1 MRILRACRG
10 HQGWRMPRLGLT
22 QMKPGRREGVVL
34 RLWKAVLAVACAAWG
49 AGCAGSSNSAAPPA
63 GGLGDNGAPSYS
75 SETAAAAPATFTPT
89 AAAVHS
95 APAAEPA
102 AKLTSAGTPGSNAY
116 KIGPLDVLDVAV
128 FKVPDLSKTVQVG
141 EDGTIT
147 YPLIGQVHAAGR
159 TAHDLEVDLKQK
171 LGEKYLRS
179 PQINVLVKEYNSQR
193 VTISGAVKTTGV
205 YAIKGRTTLLQ
216 VIAMAGDIDGSTA
229 SGDIVVFRTV
239 DGQRT
244 AARVEADSIKNGKV
258 DDPEVLP
265 GDVVV
270 VDTSATKV
278 ALSNVL
284 RVLPLATSA
293 AVFVPLM

>member
-1 MRILRACRG
+1 
-10 HQGWRMPRLGLT
+10 MPRLGLT
-22 QMKPGRREGVVL
+22 QMMPGRRIGVVVRQAL
-34 RLWKAVLAVACAAWG
+34 LPAVCAAWV
-49 AGCAGSSNSAAPPA
+49 AGCAGSSSSAVPAA
-63 GGLGDNGAPSYS
+63 GGLGDNSAPAYS
-75 SETAAAAPATFTPT
+75 SDTAAAASGTFAPT

-95 APAAEPA
+95 APAAEVA

-147 YPLIGQVHAAGR
+147 YPLIGQVRAAGR
-159 TAHDLEVDLKQK
+159 TAHELEVDLKQK

-179 PQINVLVKEYNSQR
+179 PQITVLVKEYNSQR

-205 YAIKGRTTLLQ
+205 YAIKGRTTLVQ
-216 VIAMAGDIDGSTA
+216 VISMAGDIDNSIA
-229 SGDIVVFRTV
+229 SGDIVVFRTI
-239 DGQRT
+239 DGQRS
-244 AARVEADSIKNGKV
+244 AARFDAESIKNGKV

-265 GDVVV
+265 GDVIV
-270 VDTSATKV
+270 VDTSGTKV

-293 AVFVPLM
+293 AIFVPLM

>member
-1 MRILRACRG
+1 M
-10 HQGWRMPRLGLT
+10 
-22 QMKPGRREGVVL
+22 
-34 RLWKAVLAVACAAWG
+34 WKAVLPVVCAAWV
-49 AGCAGSSNSAAPPA
+49 AGCAGSSNSTAPAP

-75 SETAAAAPATFTPT
+75 GDTAAAAPATFTPT
-89 AAAVHS
+89 AGAVHS
-95 APAAEPA
+95 TPAAEAA

-147 YPLIGQVHAAGR
+147 YPLIGQVNAAGR

-216 VIAMAGDIDGSTA
+216 VVAMAGDIDGSTA
-229 SGDIVVFRTV
+229 SGDIVIFRTV
-239 DGQRT
+239 DGQRA
-244 AARVEADSIKNGKV
+244 AARFDADSIKNGKI

>member
-1 MRILRACRG
+1 VVV
-10 HQGWRMPRLGLT
+10 RLL
-22 QMKPGRREGVVL
+22 KAALPVV
-34 RLWKAVLAVACAAWG
+34 CAAWV
-49 AGCAGSSNSAAPPA
+49 AGCAGSSNSAAPA
-63 GGLGDNGAPSYS
+63 SGGLGDNAAPNYG
-75 SETAAAAPATFTPT
+75 SESTAADRAAFTPT
-89 AAAVHS
+89 AGAVHS
-95 APAAEPA
+95 APAAEAA

-116 KIGPLDVLDVAV
+116 KIGPLDVLEVAV

-216 VIAMAGDIDGSTA
+216 VVAMAGDIDGSTA

-239 DGQRT
+239 DGQRA
-244 AARVEADSIKNGKV
+244 AARFDADSVKNGKV

-265 GDVVV
+265 GDVIV

>member
-1 MRILRACRG
+1 M
-10 HQGWRMPRLGLT
+10 
-22 QMKPGRREGVVL
+22 V
-34 RLWKAVLAVACAAWG
+34 CAAWV
-49 AGCAGSSNSAAPPA
+49 AGCAGSSNSAVPAA
-63 GGLGDNGAPSYS
+63 GGLGDSAAQSYS
-75 SETAAAAPATFTPT
+75 SESTAAAPATFTPT
-89 AAAVHS
+89 TAAVHS
-95 APAAEPA
+95 APAAEAA

-147 YPLIGQVHAAGR
+147 YPLIGQVRAAGR

-179 PQINVLVKEYNSQR
+179 PQINVLVREYNSQR

-216 VIAMAGDIDGSTA
+216 VISMAGDIDNSIA

-244 AARVEADSIKNGKV
+244 AARFDAEAIKNGKG
-258 DDPEVLP
+258 DDPEMLP
-265 GDVVV
+265 GDVIV

-293 AVFVPLM
+293 AIFVPLM

>member
-1 MRILRACRG
+1 MA
-10 HQGWRMPRLGLT
+10 
-22 QMKPGRREGVVL
+22 
-34 RLWKAVLAVACAAWG
+34 KAVLAVACAAWV
-49 AGCAGSSNSAAPPA
+49 AGCAGSSNSAAPA
-63 GGLGDNGAPSYS
+63 GLSDNAAPNYS
-75 SETAAAAPATFTPT
+75 SESAVAAPATFTPT
-89 AAAVHS
+89 AAVHS
-95 APAAEPA
+95 TPAAEAA

-159 TAHDLEVDLKQK
+159 TAHDLEVDLKHK

-244 AARVEADSIKNGKV
+244 AARFEADLIKNGKA
-258 DDPEVLP
+258 DDPEMLP

>member
-1 MRILRACRG
+1 MT
-10 HQGWRMPRLGLT
+10 T
-22 QMKPGRREGVVL
+22 QMEPGRRVGVAA
-34 RLWKAVLAVACAAWG
+34 RLFKAVLPAVCAAWV
-49 AGCAGSSNSAAPPA
+49 AGCAGSSSSTAPVS
-63 GGLGDNGAPSYS
+63 GGLGDNAAPNYS
-75 SETAAAAPATFTPT
+75 SESTTAAPAAFTPT
-89 AAAVHS
+89 AGAVHS
-95 APAAEPA
+95 APAAEA
-102 AKLTSAGTPGSNAY
+102 AARLTSAATPGSNAY
-116 KIGPLDVLDVAV
+116 KIGPLDVLEVSV

-147 YPLIGQVHAAGR
+147 YPLIGQVTAAGR

-216 VIAMAGDIDGSTA
+216 VIAMAGDIDASVA

-239 DGQRT
+239 DGQRS
-244 AARVEADSIKNGKV
+244 AARFDAESIKNGKV

-293 AVFVPLM
+293 AIFVPLM

>member
-1 MRILRACRG
+1 
-10 HQGWRMPRLGLT
+10 MPRLGLT
-22 QMKPGRREGVVL
+22 QMKPGRRAVVVM
-34 RLWKAVLAVACAAWG
+34 RMAKVVLAVACAAWV
-49 AGCAGSSNSAAPPA
+49 AGCAGSSNSSAPA
-63 GGLGDNGAPSYS
+63 GLSDNAGPNYS
-75 SETAAAAPATFTPT
+75 SESAPAGPATFTPT
-89 AAAVHS
+89 AAAAHS
-95 APAAEPA
+95 APAAEVA
-102 AKLTSAGTPGSNAY
+102 AKITSAATPGSAAY
-116 KIGPLDVLDVAV
+116 KIGPLDVVEVSV
-128 FKVPDLSKTVQVG
+128 FKVPDLSRTVQVA
-141 EDGTIT
+141 EDGSIT
-147 YPLIGQVHAAGR
+147 YPLIGQVTAAGR
-159 TAHDLEVDLKQK
+159 TAHELEVDLKHK

-179 PQINVLVKEYNSQR
+179 PQISVLVKEYNSQR

-229 SGDIVVFRTV
+229 SGDIVIFRTV
-239 DGQRT
+239 DGQRS
-244 AARVEADSIKNGKV
+244 AARFDADLIKNGKA

-293 AVFVPLM
+293 AIFVPLM

>member
-1 MRILRACRG
+1 
-10 HQGWRMPRLGLT
+10 MPRLGLT
-22 QMKPGRREGVVL
+22 QMEPGRRVGVAA
-34 RLWKAVLAVACAAWG
+34 RLWKAALPVVCAAWV
-49 AGCAGSSNSAAPPA
+49 AGCAGSSNSAAPA
-63 GGLGDNGAPSYS
+63 SGGLGDTAIQNYS
-75 SETAAAAPATFTPT
+75 SDSAAATPATFTPAT
-89 AAAVHS
+89 GAVHS
-95 APAAEPA
+95 APAAEAA
-102 AKLTSAGTPGSNAY
+102 AKLTSAATPGSSAY
-116 KIGPLDVLDVAV
+116 KIGPLDVLDVSV

-216 VIAMAGDIDGSTA
+216 VIAMAGDIDLSTA
-229 SGDIVVFRTV
+229 SGDMVVFRTV
-239 DGQRT
+239 DGQRS
-244 AARVEADSIKNGKV
+244 AARFDADLIKNGKAE
-258 DDPEVLP
+258 DPEVLP
-265 GDVVV
+265 GDVIV

-293 AVFVPLM
+293 AIFVPLM

>member
-1 MRILRACRG
+1 M
-10 HQGWRMPRLGLT
+10 
-22 QMKPGRREGVVL
+22 
-34 RLWKAVLAVACAAWG
+34 
-49 AGCAGSSNSAAPPA
+49 
-63 GGLGDNGAPSYS
+63 
-75 SETAAAAPATFTPT
+75 
-89 AAAVHS
+89 
-95 APAAEPA
+95 
-102 AKLTSAGTPGSNAY
+102 
-116 KIGPLDVLDVAV
+116 AV

-239 DGQRT
+239 DGQRS
-244 AARVEADSIKNGKV
+244 AARFDAELGQERQSRR
-258 DDPEVLP
+258 
-265 GDVVV
+265 
-270 VDTSATKV
+270 S
-278 ALSNVL
+278 
-284 RVLPLATSA
+284 RSA
-293 AVFVPLM
+293 AGRRHRGRYVGDKSRAVERLARAAAGHVGRHIRAADVMDALPTGQRA

>member
-1 MRILRACRG
+1 
-10 HQGWRMPRLGLT
+10 MPRLGLT
-22 QMKPGRREGVVL
+22 QMKPGRRVDVAVH
-34 RLWKAVLAVACAAWG
+34 LWKALLPAVCAAWV
-49 AGCAGSSNSAAPPA
+49 AGCAGSSNSAAPA
-63 GGLGDNGAPSYS
+63 SGGLSDNAAPSYS
-75 SETAAAAPATFTPT
+75 SESAAATPATFAPT
-89 AAAVHS
+89 AGAVHS
-95 APAAEPA
+95 APAAEAA
-102 AKLTSAGTPGSNAY
+102 AKLISAATPGSAAY
-116 KIGPLDVLDVAV
+116 KIGPLDVLDVSV

-147 YPLIGQVHAAGR
+147 YPLIGQIHAAGR
-159 TAHDLEVDLKQK
+159 TAHDVEVDLKQK

-216 VIAMAGDIDGSTA
+216 VIAMAGDIDLSTA

-239 DGQRT
+239 DGQRS
-244 AARVEADSIKNGKV
+244 AARFDADLIKNGKA

-265 GDVVV
+265 GDVIV

-293 AVFVPLM
+293 AIFVPLM

>member
-1 MRILRACRG
+1 
-10 HQGWRMPRLGLT
+10 MPRLGLT
-22 QMKPGRREGVVL
+22 QMKPGRREGVAA
-34 RLWKAVLAVACAAWG
+34 RLWKAVLPAVCAAWV
-49 AGCAGSSNSAAPPA
+49 AGCAGSSSSAVSAS
-63 GGLGDNGAPSYS
+63 GGLGDNAAPSYS
-75 SETAAAAPATFTPT
+75 SETPAAAPATFTPT
-89 AAAVHS
+89 ASAVHS
-95 APAAEPA
+95 TPAADAA
-102 AKLTSAGTPGSNAY
+102 AKLTSAATPGSSAY
-116 KIGPLDVLDVAV
+116 KIGPLDTLEVSV
-128 FKVPDLSKTVQVG
+128 FKVPDLSKTVQVA

-147 YPLIGQVHAAGR
+147 YPLIGQVPAVGR
-159 TAHDLEVDLKQK
+159 TAHELEVDLKQK

-216 VIAMAGDIDGSTA
+216 VISMAGDIDLSTA

-239 DGQRT
+239 DGQRS
-244 AARVEADSIKNGKV
+244 AARFDADLIKNGKAE
-258 DDPEVLP
+258 DPDVLA
-265 GDVVV
+265 GDVIV

-293 AVFVPLM
+293 AIFVPLM

>member
-1 MRILRACRG
+1 MA
-10 HQGWRMPRLGLT
+10 
-22 QMKPGRREGVVL
+22 
-34 RLWKAVLAVACAAWG
+34 KAVLAVACAAWV
-49 AGCAGSSNSAAPPA
+49 AGCAGSSNSAAPA
-63 GGLGDNGAPSYS
+63 GLSDNAAPSYS
-75 SETAAAAPATFTPT
+75 SESAPAAPATFTPT
-89 AAAVHS
+89 AAAAHS
-95 APAAEPA
+95 APAAEAA
-102 AKLTSAGTPGSNAY
+102 AKLTSAATPGSSAY
-116 KIGPLDVLDVAV
+116 KIGPLDVLEVSV
-128 FKVPDLSKTVQVG
+128 FKVPDLSKTVQVA
-141 EDGTIT
+141 EDGSIT
-147 YPLIGQVHAAGR
+147 YPLIGQVTAAGR
-159 TAHDLEVDLKQK
+159 TDHELEVDLKHK

-179 PQINVLVKEYNSQR
+179 PQISVLVKEYNSQR

-229 SGDIVVFRTV
+229 SGDIVVFRTI
-239 DGQRT
+239 DGQRS
-244 AARVEADSIKNGKV
+244 AARFEADLIKNGKA

>member
-1 MRILRACRG
+1 M
-10 HQGWRMPRLGLT
+10 
-22 QMKPGRREGVVL
+22 
-34 RLWKAVLAVACAAWG
+34 WKAVLPVVCAAWV
-49 AGCAGSSNSAAPPA
+49 AGCAGSSNNAAPAA
-63 GGLGDNGAPSYS
+63 GGLGDNGAPGYS
-75 SETAAAAPATFTPT
+75 SESGVPAPATFTPT
-89 AAAVHS
+89 GAAVHS
-95 APAAEPA
+95 TPAAEAA
-102 AKLTSAGTPGSNAY
+102 AKLTSAATPGSNAY

-244 AARVEADSIKNGKV
+244 AARFEADSIKNGKA

>member
-1 MRILRACRG
+1 MA
-10 HQGWRMPRLGLT
+10 
-22 QMKPGRREGVVL
+22 V
-34 RLWKAVLAVACAAWG
+34 RLWKAVLPVVCAAWV
-49 AGCAGSSNSAAPPA
+49 AGCAGSSNSAAPA
-63 GGLGDNGAPSYS
+63 SGGLGD
-75 SETAAAAPATFTPT
+75 TAAANYSSDSAAATPATFTPT
-89 AAAVHS
+89 GAVHS
-95 APAAEPA
+95 APAAEAA
-102 AKLTSAGTPGSNAY
+102 AKLTSAATPGSSAY
-116 KIGPLDVLDVAV
+116 KIGPLDVLDVSV

-216 VIAMAGDIDGSTA
+216 VIAMAGDIDLSTA
-229 SGDIVVFRTV
+229 SGDMVVFRTV
-239 DGQRT
+239 DGQRS
-244 AARVEADSIKNGKV
+244 AARFDADLIKNGKAE
-258 DDPEVLP
+258 DPEVLP
-265 GDVVV
+265 GDVIV

-293 AVFVPLM
+293 AIFVPLM

>member
-1 MRILRACRG
+1 
-10 HQGWRMPRLGLT
+10 MPRLGLT
-22 QMKPGRREGVVL
+22 QMKPGRGVGAAE
-34 RLWKAVLAVACAAWG
+34 RIWKAVLPLVCAAWV
-49 AGCAGSSNSAAPPA
+49 AGCAGSSNSAAPAA
-63 GGLGDNGAPSYS
+63 GGLGDNGGPSYT
-75 SETAAAAPATFTPT
+75 SESGVAAPATFTPT

-95 APAAEPA
+95 TPAAEAA
-102 AKLTSAGTPGSNAY
+102 AKLTSAATPGSNAY
-116 KIGPLDVLDVAV
+116 KIGPLDVLEVAV

-159 TAHDLEVDLKQK
+159 TAHDLEVDLKQR

-216 VIAMAGDIDGSTA
+216 VIAMAGDIDVSTA
-229 SGDIVVFRTV
+229 SGDIVVFRNV

-244 AARVEADSIKNGKV
+244 AARFEAEPIKNGKA
-258 DDPEVLP
+258 DDPEMLP
-265 GDVVV
+265 GDVIV

-293 AVFVPLM
+293 AIFVPLM

>member
-1 MRILRACRG
+1 
-10 HQGWRMPRLGLT
+10 
-22 QMKPGRREGVVL
+22 
-34 RLWKAVLAVACAAWG
+34 
-49 AGCAGSSNSAAPPA
+49 
-63 GGLGDNGAPSYS
+63 
-75 SETAAAAPATFTPT
+75 
-89 AAAVHS
+89 
-95 APAAEPA
+95 
-102 AKLTSAGTPGSNAY
+102 
-116 KIGPLDVLDVAV
+116 VLDVSV

-147 YPLIGQVHAAGR
+147 YPLIGQVTASGR

-179 PQINVLVKEYNSQR
+179 PQITVLVKEYNSQR
-193 VTISGAVKTTGV
+193 ITISGSVKTSGV
-205 YAIKGRTTLLQ
+205 YAMKGRTTLMQ
-216 VIAMAGDIDGSTA
+216 VLAMAGDVDATTA
-229 SGDIVVFRTV
+229 SGDIVVFRTI
-239 DGQRT
+239 DGQRS
-244 AARVEADSIKNGKV
+244 AARFDADSIKAGKI

-278 ALSNVL
+278 ALANVL

>member
-1 MRILRACRG
+1 M
-10 HQGWRMPRLGLT
+10 T
-22 QMKPGRREGVVL
+22 QMEPGRRVGVAA
-34 RLWKAVLAVACAAWG
+34 RLCKAVLPVVCAAWV
-49 AGCAGSSNSAAPPA
+49 AGCAGSSNSTAPVS
-63 GGLGDNGAPSYS
+63 GGLGDSAAPNYS
-75 SETAAAAPATFTPT
+75 SESTAAAPAAFTPT
-89 AAAVHS
+89 AGAIHS
-95 APAAEPA
+95 APAAEA
-102 AKLTSAGTPGSNAY
+102 AARLTSAATPGSNAY
-116 KIGPLDVLDVAV
+116 KIGPLDVLEVSV

-141 EDGTIT
+141 EDGSIT
-147 YPLIGQVHAAGR
+147 YPLIGQVTAAGR
-159 TAHDLEVDLKQK
+159 TAHELEVDLKQK

-179 PQINVLVKEYNSQR
+179 PQITVLVKEYNSQR

-205 YAIKGRTTLLQ
+205 YAIKGKTTLLR
-216 VIAMAGDIDGSTA
+216 VIAMAGDIDASTA

-239 DGQRT
+239 DGQRS
-244 AARVEADSIKNGKV
+244 AARFDADSINNGKV

-293 AVFVPLM
+293 AIFVPLM

>member
-1 MRILRACRG
+1 
-10 HQGWRMPRLGLT
+10 MPRLGLT
-22 QMKPGRREGVVL
+22 QMKPGGRVGVAV
-34 RLWKAVLAVACAAWG
+34 RIWKAVLPVVCAAWV
-49 AGCAGSSNSAAPPA
+49 AGCAGSSNSAAPAA
-63 GGLGDNGAPSYS
+63 GGLGDNGAANYS
-75 SETAAAAPATFTPT
+75 SESAAAAPATFTPT
-89 AAAVHS
+89 AGAVHS
-95 APAAEPA
+95 APAAEAA

-116 KIGPLDVLDVAV
+116 KIGPLDVLDVTV
-128 FKVPDLSKTVQVG
+128 FKVPDLSKTVQVD

-216 VIAMAGDIDGSTA
+216 VIAMAGDIDASVA

-239 DGQRT
+239 DGQRS
-244 AARVEADSIKNGKV
+244 AARFDGDSIKNGKV

-293 AVFVPLM
+293 AIFVPLM

>member
-1 MRILRACRG
+1 
-10 HQGWRMPRLGLT
+10 MPRLGLT
-22 QMKPGRREGVVL
+22 QMKPGRRAGVVV
-34 RLWKAVLAVACAAWG
+34 RLCKAVLPVVCAAWV
-49 AGCAGSSNSAAPPA
+49 AGCAGSSNSSAPVA
-63 GGLGDNGAPSYS
+63 GGLGDNGAPNYS
-75 SETAAAAPATFTPT
+75 SESAAPAPAAFAPT
-89 AAAVHS
+89 AAAVRS
-95 APAAEPA
+95 APAADAA

-128 FKVPDLSKTVQVG
+128 FKVPDLSKTVQVA

-179 PQINVLVKEYNSQR
+179 PQITVLVKEYNSQR

-205 YAIKGRTTLLQ
+205 YAIKGRTTLVQ
-216 VIAMAGDIDGSTA
+216 VIAMAGDIDNSTA
-229 SGDIVVFRTV
+229 SGDIVVFRTI
-239 DGQRT
+239 DGQRS
-244 AARVEADSIKNGKV
+244 AARFDADAIKNGKA

-265 GDVVV
+265 GDVIV
-270 VDTSATKV
+270 VDTSGTKV

-293 AVFVPLM
+293 AIFVPLM

>member
-1 MRILRACRG
+1 
-10 HQGWRMPRLGLT
+10 MPRLGLT
-22 QMKPGRREGVVL
+22 QMKPGRGVGAAE
-34 RLWKAVLAVACAAWG
+34 RMWKAVLPVVCAAWV
-49 AGCAGSSNSAAPPA
+49 AGCAGSSNSAAPAA
-63 GGLGDNGAPSYS
+63 GGLGDNSAPSYS
-75 SETAAAAPATFTPT
+75 SESAAPAPATFTPT
-89 AAAVHS
+89 AAVHS
-95 APAAEPA
+95 TPAAEAA
-102 AKLTSAGTPGSNAY
+102 AKLTSAATPGSNAY

-147 YPLIGQVHAAGR
+147 YPLIGQVRAAGR

-216 VIAMAGDIDGSTA
+216 VIAMAGDIDVSTA

-244 AARVEADSIKNGKV
+244 AARFEAEPIKNGKA
-258 DDPEVLP
+258 DDPEMLP
-265 GDVVV
+265 GDVIV

>member
-1 MRILRACRG
+1 
-10 HQGWRMPRLGLT
+10 
-22 QMKPGRREGVVL
+22 MKPGRREAVAV
-34 RLWKAVLAVACAAWG
+34 RPWRVVLAVVCAAWV
-49 AGCAGSSNSAAPPA
+49 AGCAGSSNSAAPAA
-63 GGLGDNGAPSYS
+63 GGLGDNAAPSYS
-75 SETAAAAPATFTPT
+75 SESAAAAPGTFTPT
-89 AAAVHS
+89 AGAVHS
-95 APAAEPA
+95 APAAEAA

-128 FKVPDLSKTVQVG
+128 FKVPDLSRTVQVG

-159 TAHDLEVDLKQK
+159 TAHDIEVDLKQK

-179 PQINVLVKEYNSQR
+179 PQITVLVKEYNSQR

-205 YAIKGRTTLLQ
+205 YAIKGRTSLVQ
-216 VIAMAGDIDGSTA
+216 VIAMAGDIDASTA

-239 DGQRT
+239 DGQRS
-244 AARVEADSIKNGKV
+244 AARFDAESVKNGKV
-258 DDPEVLP
+258 EDPEVLP
-265 GDVVV
+265 GDVIV

-293 AVFVPLM
+293 AIFVPLM

>member
-1 MRILRACRG
+1 
-10 HQGWRMPRLGLT
+10 MPRLGLT
-22 QMKPGRREGVVL
+22 QMKPGRDVGAAERI
-34 RLWKAVLAVACAAWG
+34 WKAVLPAVCAAWV
-49 AGCAGSSNSAAPPA
+49 AGCAGSSNSAAPA
-63 GGLGDNGAPSYS
+63 SGGLGDNGAPSYS
-75 SETAAAAPATFTPT
+75 GDTAAAPPATFTPT
-89 AAAVHS
+89 ASAVHS
-95 APAAEPA
+95 TPAAEAA

-205 YAIKGRTTLLQ
+205 YAIKGKTSLLQ

-229 SGDIVVFRTV
+229 SGDIVVFRNV

-244 AARVEADSIKNGKV
+244 AARFDADSIKNGKA
-258 DDPEVLP
+258 DDPEMLP
-265 GDVVV
+265 GDVIV

-293 AVFVPLM
+293 AIFVPLM

>member
-1 MRILRACRG
+1 
-10 HQGWRMPRLGLT
+10 MPRLGLT
-22 QMKPGRREGVVL
+22 QMKPGRGVGAAE
-34 RLWKAVLAVACAAWG
+34 RMWKAVLPLVCAAWV
-49 AGCAGSSNSAAPPA
+49 AGCAGSSNSAAPVA

-75 SETAAAAPATFTPT
+75 SDSAAPAASTFTPT

-95 APAAEPA
+95 TPAAEAA
-102 AKLTSAGTPGSNAY
+102 AKLTSAATPGSNAY

-216 VIAMAGDIDGSTA
+216 VIAMAGDIDVSTA

-244 AARVEADSIKNGKV
+244 AARFEAEPIKNGKA
-258 DDPEVLP
+258 DDPEMLP
-265 GDVVV
+265 GDVIV

>member
-1 MRILRACRG
+1 M
-10 HQGWRMPRLGLT
+10 
-22 QMKPGRREGVVL
+22 
-34 RLWKAVLAVACAAWG
+34 WKAVLPVVCAAWV
-49 AGCAGSSNSAAPPA
+49 AGCAGSSNSTAPAA

-75 SETAAAAPATFTPT
+75 GDTATAAPATFTPT
-89 AAAVHS
+89 AGAVHS
-95 APAAEPA
+95 TQAAEAA

-159 TAHDLEVDLKQK
+159 TAHDLEVDLKQR

-205 YAIKGRTTLLQ
+205 YAIKGKTTLLQ
-216 VIAMAGDIDGSTA
+216 VIAMAGDIDLSTA

-239 DGQRT
+239 DGQRA
-244 AARVEADSIKNGKV
+244 AARFDADLIKNGKA

>member
-1 MRILRACRG
+1 
-10 HQGWRMPRLGLT
+10 MPTLGRT
-22 QMKPGRREGVVL
+22 QTKPGRRAGVAM
-34 RLWKAVLAVACAAWG
+34 RLGKAALPVVCAAWV
-49 AGCAGSSNSAAPPA
+49 AGCAGSSNSAAPAA
-63 GGLGDNGAPSYS
+63 GGLGDNAATSYPSES
-75 SETAAAAPATFTPT
+75 AAAAPATFTPT
-89 AAAVHS
+89 AGAVHS
-95 APAAEPA
+95 TPAAEAA
-102 AKLTSAGTPGSNAY
+102 AKLTSVGTPGSNAY

-159 TAHDLEVDLKQK
+159 TAHDLEVDLKQR

-179 PQINVLVKEYNSQR
+179 PQINVLVREYNSQR

-216 VIAMAGDIDGSTA
+216 VVAMAGDIDLSIA

-239 DGQRT
+239 DGQRA
-244 AARVEADSIKNGKV
+244 AARFDVDSIKNGKT

-278 ALSNVL
+278 ALTNVL

>member
-1 MRILRACRG
+1 ML
-10 HQGWRMPRLGLT
+10 P
-22 QMKPGRREGVVL
+22 
-34 RLWKAVLAVACAAWG
+34 AVCAAWV
-49 AGCAGSSNSAAPPA
+49 AGCAGSSNSAAPVA
-63 GGLGDNGAPSYS
+63 GGLGDSAAPSYS
-75 SETAAAAPATFTPT
+75 SESTAAAPATFTPT
-89 AAAVHS
+89 PTAGAGAVHS
-95 APAAEPA
+95 APAAEAA
-102 AKLTSAGTPGSNAY
+102 AKLTSAATPGSSAY
-116 KIGPLDVLDVAV
+116 KIGPLDVLDVSV

-147 YPLIGQVHAAGR
+147 YPLVGQVHAAGR
-159 TAHDLEVDLKQK
+159 TAHDLELDLKQK

-239 DGQRT
+239 DGQRS
-244 AARVEADSIKNGKV
+244 AARFDADSIKNGKT

-293 AVFVPLM
+293 AIFVPLM

>member
-1 MRILRACRG
+1 VAA
-10 HQGWRMPRLGLT
+10 
-22 QMKPGRREGVVL
+22 
-34 RLWKAVLAVACAAWG
+34 RLWQAVLPVVCAAWV
-49 AGCAGSSNSAAPPA
+49 AGCAGSSSSAVPAA
-63 GGLGDNGAPSYS
+63 GGLGDSAAPSYG
-75 SETAAAAPATFTPT
+75 SESPAAAPATFTPT
-89 AAAVHS
+89 ASAVHS
-95 APAAEPA
+95 APAAEAA

-147 YPLIGQVHAAGR
+147 YPLIGQVRAAGR

-216 VIAMAGDIDGSTA
+216 VISMAGDIDNSIA

-244 AARVEADSIKNGKV
+244 AARFDAEAIKNGKG
-258 DDPEVLP
+258 DDPEMLP
-265 GDVVV
+265 GDVIV

-293 AVFVPLM
+293 AIFVPLM